1 MDHAL
6 RLCVP
11 GKLVLLGEYAVL
23 DGAPAVVLAVDRGVV
38 VEGAPG
44 GEGLHIETPD
54 GDDRFVRPALAG
66 TAGRWRFSAHHP
78 VTGLAGK
85 PGFGGSAAA
94 CVAACLAAGRPA
106 SDAYAIH
113 HAVQG
118 SGSGVDVAASATGGM
133 LRFVRPTR
141 AGGAPALR
149 ALPPLRPV
157 VVWSGASARTGPR
170 VEAYS
175 RWAGRGPFID
185 ESTAL
190 VDRFVDDPI
199 AVTRAAWRALCAMA
213 AGAGLAYRTPA
224 LDQITALAESFGGAA
239 KPSGAG
245 GGDCAVALL
254 PDPEAEDAFRRAL
267 AGAQLTEI
275 SVQVAG
281 PPGPCPPADDRAGLG
296 GAGG

>member
-1 MDHAL
+1 MTAPTVI
-6 RLCVP
+6 CAP

-23 DGAPAVVLAVDRGVV
+23 DGAPAIVLAVHRGVR

-44 GEGLHIETPD
+44 GPALELHTPD
-54 GDDRFVRPALAG
+54 GDDRFVRPAFAG
-66 TAGRWRFSAHHP
+66 QTGRWRFADSDP
-78 VTGLAGK
+78 VLGIVGK

-133 LRFVRPTR
+133 LRFVRPTV
-141 AGGAPALR
+141 AGGAPALSR
-149 ALPPLRPV
+149 LPPIRPI

-170 VEAYS
+170 VQAYS
-175 RWAGRGPFID
+175 QWAGRPGFVD
-185 ESTAL
+185 ESSAL
-190 VDRFVDDPI
+190 VDAFVSDPI
-199 AVTRAAWRALCAMA
+199 TTTRAAWRALCAMA

-254 PDPEAEDAFRRAL
+254 PDPAAEQAFRAGL
-267 AGAQLTEI
+267 AAAGLIEI
-275 SVQVAG
+275 SVQIAG
-281 PPGPCPPADDRAGLG
+281 PPGPCAAGVAGTGLP

>member
-1 MDHAL
+1 MQRTL
-6 RLCVP
+6 RICVP

-23 DGAPAVVLAVDRGVV
+23 DGAPAIVLAVDRGVV
-38 VEGAPG
+38 VEGAAG
-44 GEGLHIETPD
+44 GEALLIETPD

-66 TAGRWRFSAHHP
+66 TRGQWRFAAHHP
-78 VTGLAGK
+78 VTGIAGK

-94 CVAACLAAGRPA
+94 CVAACLAAGRPTT
-106 SDAYAIH
+106 DAYGIH

-118 SGSGVDVAASATGGM
+118 SGSGVDVAASANGGM
-133 LRFVRPTR
+133 LRFVRPAA
-141 AGGAPALR
+141 AGGAPGLR
-149 ALPPLRPV
+149 ALPPIQPL

-175 RWAGRGPFID
+175 RWAGRGAFVD
-185 ESTAL
+185 ESAAL
-190 VDRFVDDPI
+190 VDSFIDDPI
-199 AVTRAAWRALCAMA
+199 HVTRAAWRALCAMA
-213 AGAGLAYRTPA
+213 EGAGLAYRTPA

-254 PDPEAEDAFRRAL
+254 PDPAAEAAFRAAL
-267 AGAQLTEI
+267 AAAGLTEI

-281 PPGPCPPADDRAGLG
+281 PPGACPPDPADTGLQ